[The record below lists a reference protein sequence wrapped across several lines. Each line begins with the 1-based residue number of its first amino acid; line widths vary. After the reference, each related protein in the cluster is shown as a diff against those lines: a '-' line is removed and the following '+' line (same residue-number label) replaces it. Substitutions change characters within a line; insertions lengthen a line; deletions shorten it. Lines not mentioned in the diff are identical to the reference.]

1 MKDDNNINP
10 EEVPKEESLNKTESF
25 CIFCGKRDLLIKHYN
40 KYVCK
45 ICISDILEKNDF
57 L

>member
-1 MKDDNNINP
+1 MKDDNNINS
-10 EEVPKEESLNKTESF
+10 EEVPKEKSLNETESF

-45 ICISDILEKNDF
+45 MCISDILEKNDF